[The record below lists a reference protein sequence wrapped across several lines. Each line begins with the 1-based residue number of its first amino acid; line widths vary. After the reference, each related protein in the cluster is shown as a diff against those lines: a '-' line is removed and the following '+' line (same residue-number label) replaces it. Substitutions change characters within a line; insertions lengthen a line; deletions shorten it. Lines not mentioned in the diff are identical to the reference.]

1 MAFNLMVVDDSPAMR
16 RFIRRV
22 IDISGFD
29 LGDFHEANDG
39 LEALGVLEQSWVDA
53 ILTDINMPR
62 MDGEAFL
69 GALRAKSGLSDIP
82 VIVVSTDATESRME
96 RMVHLGAQGY
106 VTKPFAP
113 ERLREELEKVLGA
126 SAMGVGA
133 QKMEAEDDFAF

>member
-1 MAFNLMVVDDSPAMR
+1 MAFDLMIVDDSPAMR

-22 IDISGFD
+22 IDLSGFD
-29 LGDFHEANDG
+29 MGKTYEAGDG
-39 LEALGVLEQSWVDA
+39 IEALQVVESNPVDA

-69 GALRAKSGLSDIP
+69 EALRDRPEGNAIP
-82 VIVVSTDATESRME
+82 VIVVSTDATDSRME

-113 ERLREELEKVLGA
+113 ERLRAELEKVLGPETA
-126 SAMGVGA
+126 GMVPVEG
-133 QKMEAEDDFAF
+133 EDEFSF